1 MTSKKLIY
9 YNPNDFYALTQFRH
23 DFFKI
28 LRKKCKK
35 NQPLVLL
42 CIGTDRV
49 TGDCLGP
56 LIGQSLID
64 SSIYS
69 IYGTLQNP
77 VHAQNLDQ
85 TMNIIFDSYKNP
97 FIIAIDSCLG
107 TEEHIGYI
115 TLSSMPLNPGQGVC
129 KKLRPIGNLSIT
141 GIVDRFSEKNFET
154 IQNTRLKTVFH
165 LASFIKN
172 GIEHPKSQV
181 SYPLL

>member
-1 MTSKKLIY
+1 MKKLIY
-9 YNPNDFYALTQFRH
+9 YNPDNSNALAQFHNDFF
-23 DFFKI
+23 DI
-28 LRKKCKK
+28 LQKKHKK

-42 CIGTDRV
+42 CVGTDRV

-56 LIGQSLID
+56 LIGQSLIN

-85 TMNIIFDSYKNP
+85 TISMIYSSYNDP

-107 TEEHIGYI
+107 YEEHLGYI
-115 TLSSMPLNPGQGVC
+115 TLSSTPLHPGAGVC
-129 KKLRPIGNLSIT
+129 KNLRSIGDLSIT
-141 GIVDRFSEKNFET
+141 GIVDVFSESNFNFL
-154 IQNTRLKTVFH
+154 QNTSLKTIFH

-172 GIEHPKSQV
+172 GIEIPRFQA

>member
-1 MTSKKLIY
+1 MTLKKLVY
-9 YNPNDFYALTQFRH
+9 YNPDEFYALTQFRH
-23 DFFKI
+23 DFLEF
-28 LRKKCKK
+28 LKKNHKK

-64 SSIYS
+64 SPVYS

-85 TMNIIFDSYKNP
+85 TIDIILDSYKNP

-107 TEEHIGYI
+107 IEEHIGYI
-115 TLSSMPLNPGQGVC
+115 TLSSLPLKPGQGVC

-141 GIVDRFSEKNFET
+141 GIVDVFSKENLEV
-154 IQNTRLKTVFH
+154 IQNTRLKTVFR

-172 GIEHPKSQV
+172 GIEDPKSQV